1 MRRTGLSAFNTPATW
16 VAIATLGWITAALPA
31 RADPVDV
38 KAGDTR
44 AAVVYSQL
52 SARPSPTWLQEG
64 VIYEVFPRVFSQRGD
79 LYGVTQQLDRLQTL
93 GVNILYLMPLHP
105 QGKVGSKGS
114 LGSPYAVRD
123 YYAINPDYGTAAD
136 LKHLVVEAHRRGLRV
151 ILDVVANHTSW
162 DSVLMKHP
170 EFYVHDSAGH
180 ILPPRPE
187 WNDVAHLDYR
197 NPGLRRYMT
206 DMLVYWLRE
215 FAVDGFR
222 CDAAGEVP
230 TDFWEQ
236 VRPELERVKPDIM
249 MLDEWEQPDL
259 LAHAFNIDY
268 SWTFYQAVAAAI
280 LGHAPAGDV
289 RTAWE
294 KAAARYERNALHM
307 RFSDNQDES
316 RAVTRFGLPG
326 SLAAAAIMLT
336 MDGVP
341 LLYNGMEVGDTS
353 ESAAPALFERI
364 PIFWAVA
371 ELRPEVPVFY
381 QQMIALRHSH
391 PALTHGAVRWLHNSE
406 EQRIVTFERAVSAER
421 LVVAVN
427 LSSQPYSGDLEVGSE
442 EYEDITPR
450 WQSGSAAACTAG
462 GCRVALPALTLQ
474 AWEFRIFRR
483 VERTR

>member
-1 MRRTGLSAFNTPATW
+1 MRTSALNAPATW
-16 VAIATLGWITAALPA
+16 VAIATLGWTTTALPA
-31 RADPVDV
+31 GADPVDV

-44 AAVVYSQL
+44 TAEVYSQL

-136 LKHLVVEAHRRGLRV
+136 LERLVVEAHQRGLKV

-215 FAVDGFR
+215 FDVDGFR

-236 VRPELERVKPDIM
+236 
-249 MLDEWEQPDL
+249 
-259 LAHAFNIDY
+259 
-268 SWTFYQAVAAAI
+268 
-280 LGHAPAGDV
+280 
-289 RTAWE
+289 
-294 KAAARYERNALHM
+294 AAARYEHNALHM

-326 SLAAAAIMLT
+326 SLAAAAFMLT

-353 ESAAPALFERI
+353 ESGAPALFERI
-364 PIFWAVA
+364 PIFWAVS

-391 PALTHGAVRWLHNSE
+391 PALTHGAVRWLRNSE

-483 VERTR
+483 VERAR